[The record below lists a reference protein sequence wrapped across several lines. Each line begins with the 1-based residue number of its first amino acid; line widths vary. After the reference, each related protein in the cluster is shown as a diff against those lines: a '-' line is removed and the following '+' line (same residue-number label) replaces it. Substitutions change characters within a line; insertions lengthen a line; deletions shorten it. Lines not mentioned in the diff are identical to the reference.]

1 MMHMGFVAAKGELM
15 PVLIKGALLARHGG
29 ADGDVVVVV
38 CAGGLMIHMGFVA
51 AKVGVVWDAQLREG
65 GGADEVRGVDA
76 AVGPA

>member
-38 CAGGLMIHMGFVA
+38 CWRSHDAYGLRGG
-51 AKVGVVWDAQLREG
+51 
-65 GGADEVRGVDA
+65 
-76 AVGPA
+76 